1 MLDCLFF
8 VRTKQNRTLAET
20 LYDILGIEKYAS
32 LDEVKKAFKR
42 LALRYHPD
50 KNPNNPQAEERFKQ
64 ISNAYTILSDPESKD
79 QYDIRL
85 SGMFSYL
92 KQNPVKEEKDKK
104 EERRKKA
111 AAAQKLKKQREER
124 KILADYEKLMK
135 TPYWIR
141 TLFNVFLVLFGVR
154 FVFHNWFYTEE
165 SFAPYMHVIAFF
177 FIVWG
182 NVRQQ
187 NMQYTI
193 YLYKNMKGEAKGN
206 LSWRIARNMI
216 AGVFLSIAVGIVSA
230 HLMALYHFKHYSAY
244 TQAKVDFE
252 YSVANPDYVKVNYI
266 YQVNGKQYTKPL
278 DQKYWDQV
286 FHQGTIRIRYSYIN
300 PIFAKPVP
308 TSE

>member
-1 MLDCLFF
+1 M
-8 VRTKQNRTLAET
+8 AET
-20 LYDILGIEKYAS
+20 LYDILGIAKYAS

-50 KNPNNPQAEERFKQ
+50 KNPNNPQAEERFKE
-64 ISNAYTILSDPESKD
+64 ISHAYTILSDPETKD
-79 QYDIRL
+79 KYDIRL

-92 KQNPVKEEKDKK
+92 KQHAGEEEQDKK

-111 AAAQKLKKQREER
+111 AEAQKLKRQREEK
-124 KILADYEKLMK
+124 KIIADYEKLQQ

-141 TLFNVFLVLFGVR
+141 TAFNVFLVLFGVR

-165 SFAPYMHVIAFF
+165 SFAPYMHVIALF

-193 YLYKNMKGEAKGN
+193 FLYKNLKKEAKGTIG
-206 LSWRIARNMI
+206 WRIARNML
-216 AGVFLSIAVGIVSA
+216 AGVFISIALGIFSA
-230 HLMALYHFKHYSAY
+230 HLMALYHFKNYSAY
-244 TQAKVDFE
+244 TEAKIDFE
-252 YSVANPDYVKVNYI
+252 YSVANPNYI
-266 YQVNGKQYTKPL
+266 KVQYIYRVNGKQYTKPL
-278 DQKYWDQV
+278 DQAYWDQV
-286 FHQGTIRIRYSYIN
+286 QHNGTIRIRYSYVN

-308 TSE
+308 SEE